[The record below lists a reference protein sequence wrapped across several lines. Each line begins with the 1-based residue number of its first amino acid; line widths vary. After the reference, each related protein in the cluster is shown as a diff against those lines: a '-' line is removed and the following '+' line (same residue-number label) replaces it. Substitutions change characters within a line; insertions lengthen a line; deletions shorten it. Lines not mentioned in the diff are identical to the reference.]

1 MSTSCPECQGLMHKQ
16 TITLFY
22 NEQEGINVQIQGVP
36 AWVCSECGKRL
47 ISGKVANQVSELLGR
62 LEEKGMLRQLQED
75 VARLQSDISQ
85 VRAASLE
92 LALA

>member
-1 MSTSCPECQGLMHKQ
+1 MHRQK
-16 TITLFY
+16 ITLVY
-22 NEQEGINVQIQGVP
+22 EQGSITVQIQDVP

-47 ISGKVANQVSELLGR
+47 ISGKVANQVSELLDR

-75 VARLQSDISQ
+75 VTRLQSDISQ
-85 VRAASLE
+85 VRAANLE